1 MSQPERREAALLNT
15 ELRNFTRLS
24 EVLEPAKVLELAND
38 FFSLVAMAVTA
49 NRGKV
54 LSVQNDML
62 LSAFSAAD
70 RREFCERAY
79 KASLDIRREFG
90 PMADE
95 WKSSYGLPAAAAS
108 AMHVG
113 EAVFGMAGPIGNQQ
127 FVGFGDCVSICDR
140 LVHRARNGEIVFSGE
155 FMKGMGASA
164 RDLSANELPALELA
178 RRPAIAIYGLP
189 LETRLDFTSFPAIV
203 MPSTRIEPHERP
215 LRTSTSEPIAAM
227 LPNMSFRLPAMVI
240 SSTGKRISPPSTQ

>member
-38 FFSLVAMAVTA
+38 FFSLAAMAITA

-62 LSAFSAAD
+62 VAAFSSSE
-70 RREFCERAY
+70 RQQFCERAL
-79 KASLDIRREFG
+79 KAAQDIQREFG

-95 WKSSYGLPAAAAS
+95 WKSSYGLPAAVSS

-113 EAVFGMAGPIGNQQ
+113 EAVFGMAGPIASQQ
-127 FVGFGDCVSICDR
+127 FVGFGDCVSIADR

-155 FMKGMGASA
+155 FMKSLTPATVKA
-164 RDLSANELPALELA
+164 IAPEELPALELT
-178 RRPAIAIYGLP
+178 RRPSVRIFGLP
-189 LETRLDFTSFPAIV
+189 LETRLDFT
-203 MPSTRIEPHERP
+203 
-215 LRTSTSEPIAAM
+215 
-227 LPNMSFRLPAMVI
+227 
-240 SSTGKRISPPSTQ
+240 